1 MARTAAPGELTV
13 TSALALAR
21 EEDDAELRT
30 LLRKAVI
37 PGAVRVAFTREPGY
51 FAGEGLGGSNDI
63 TLVARQDD
71 RLVGMGR
78 CSINTLFRNGTA
90 QRVAYL
96 GELRVDPGAARSA
109 SLLRDGYEF
118 LVRQAGAADGYFTSI
133 ASDNL
138 RARRVLERG
147 ARLGLPTYSMLCDL
161 VTLVIPVA
169 RGASN
174 TCAVELDLAELTAWL
189 DRHSR
194 QHQLALTWNLQRWGD
209 LLRHGVLPS
218 SFTVSKNGADV
229 DGVAAIWD
237 QRAFRQTVVDGYD
250 EPVRLAR
257 PLYNGVQSL
266 RGMAPLP
273 TPGSVLAQGF
283 LLGAFVSAP
292 EAWTRLWPLLA
303 QRART
308 MGLSWLSVARQADD
322 PELGVL
328 RRQPGVREYRTSLY
342 AVDWRDGP
350 RWVDGWEPRSF
361 RPEVSLL

>member
-1 MARTAAPGELTV
+1 MARTAAPGKLTV
-13 TSALALAR
+13 TSTLALAS
-21 EEDDAELRT
+21 EEDDTELRA

-37 PGAVRVAFTREPGY
+37 PGAVRVAFTREPRY
-51 FAGEGLGGSNDI
+51 FAGEGLGGSEDI
-63 TLVARQDD
+63 TLVARQDR

-78 CSINTLFRNGTA
+78 CSINTVYRNGVPH
-90 QRVAYL
+90 RVAYL
-96 GELRVDPGAARSA
+96 GELRIDPGAMRSA
-109 SLLRDGYEF
+109 SLLRDGYEL
-118 LVRQAGAADGYFTSI
+118 LVRQAGPADGYFTSI

-147 ARLGLPTYSMLCDL
+147 ARLGLPAYSMLCDL
-161 VTLVIPVA
+161 VTLVIPVG

-174 TCAVELDLAELTAWL
+174 VTSAELDLAALTGWL
-189 DRHSR
+189 DERSR
-194 QHQLALTWNLQRWGD
+194 QHHLALTWTLQRWGD
-209 LLRHGVLPS
+209 LLRHGVLPA
-218 SFTVSKNGADV
+218 SFTVSRNGSNI

-266 RGMAPLP
+266 RGMASLP
-273 TPGSVLAQGF
+273 APGSVLAQGF
-283 LLGAFVSAP
+283 LLGAFVSEP
-292 EAWTRLWPLLA
+292 EAWGRLWPLLA
-303 QRART
+303 QRARAS
-308 MGLSWLSVARQADD
+308 GLSWLSVARQAGD

-328 RRQPGVREYRTSLY
+328 RRLAGVREYRTSLY

-350 RWVDGWEPRSF
+350 RWADGWGPHSF